1 MPPKVQKSKEA
12 KMKAAMSGGG
22 KGKKKKWSKGKMR
35 EKANNLVLLD
45 PSTKKKIWAD
55 LPKQKL
61 ITVATMVERFKTG
74 GSISRR
80 LLRVMADEGLI
91 KTVCSDARMQIYT
104 GTQIKADDDEEVDD
118 GKKKKKKK

>member
-12 KMKAAMSGGG
+12 KMKAAQAGGN
-22 KGKKKKWSKGKMR
+22 KGKKKKWGKGKMR

-45 PSTKKKIWAD
+45 PNTKKKIWLD

-74 GSISRR
+74 GSISR
-80 LLRVMADEGLI
+80 
-91 KTVCSDARMQIYT
+91 KY
-104 GTQIKADDDEEVDD
+104 
-118 GKKKKKKK
+118 